1 MDDDAS
7 LEEERRLLFVG
18 ITRAEQQLQISY
30 SQRRT
35 FRGQTRIA
43 SPSQFLYELPRD
55 DMQCTLPAG
64 GLASIGNHPNSD
76 FEPTADYFEHPEQ
89 SDHDV
94 LTTEEIEAKLQ
105 QAQSILEQVSDNN
118 SHQDPAK
125 KEHLANE
132 LASMTNISTASD
144 LLAST
149 GSKGSQSNT
158 AKQIALAD
166 FKQGMLVS
174 HQRYGSGVIVS
185 ISGSGDKRT
194 ATIKFLDQQQR
205 QFRLAFAPLMYMDS

>member
-1 MDDDAS
+1 
-7 LEEERRLLFVG
+7 
-18 ITRAEQQLQISY
+18 
-30 SQRRT
+30 
-35 FRGQTRIA
+35 
-43 SPSQFLYELPRD
+43 
-55 DMQCTLPAG
+55 MQCTLPTG

-89 SDHDV
+89 SNHDV
-94 LTTEEIEAKLQ
+94 LATEEIEAKLQ
-105 QAQSILEQVSDNN
+105 QAQSILEQISDNN
-118 SHQDPAK
+118 SQQEPSPTD
-125 KEHLANE
+125 HLANE

-144 LLAST
+144 LQAST
-149 GSKGSQSNT
+149 DNEGSQSST

-185 ISGSGDKRT
+185 ISGSGDKLT
-194 ATIKFLDQQQR
+194 ATTKFLDQQQR